1 VGGLLWLGRGGWAA
15 GVGATWA
22 TIAPGRQPARH
33 LRSSPQTLIIWLPL
47 ALSWTA
53 SVRHCH
59 SHSVHASCQLELCS
73 RCCAPLLTCW
83 NSPMR
88 PDPDTYKFCS
98 PSRSSL
104 LTGRFPL
111 HVNIHNMAL
120 DVPGSGIPL
129 GMSTIANKLKT
140 AGCECTTSLSR
151 RLYPLHCSLSTA
163 AATPAPGGLCG

>member
-1 VGGLLWLGRGGWAA
+1 
-15 GVGATWA
+15 
-22 TIAPGRQPARH
+22 
-33 LRSSPQTLIIWLPL
+33 
-47 ALSWTA
+47 
-53 SVRHCH
+53 
-59 SHSVHASCQLELCS
+59 
-73 RCCAPLLTCW
+73 
-83 NSPMR
+83 MR

-140 AGCECTTSLSR
+140 AGCECTTSLSTPLSAPVSFALFAVYRCCHASAR
-151 RLYPLHCSLSTA
+151 RTLWLTH
-163 AATPAPGGLCG
+163 